1 MNDYVI
7 YTDSAC
13 DIDGKTL
20 KEWGVRH
27 RSLTF
32 LFANSDI
39 QFSNDDMTPE
49 DFYKK
54 MREGGIAKTSAININ
69 TFADAF
75 TEVLNEGKDIL
86 YIGFSTGLSTTAE
99 SAESAARELRP
110 KYPERKVITVDTL
123 CASAGQGLIL
133 YLAVLQKRAGK
144 SIEETEEY
152 VRGVMPHLCHWFTV
166 EDLVYLRRG
175 GRIGRSVALVGSV
188 LGIKPIMHV
197 DDEGHLV
204 KVGKTRGRRASIKAL
219 ADKYGELCIS
229 PDMPVFISHGDC
241 EGDAGLLA
249 DMIREKYGKKEF
261 FITFVG
267 PVIGAHSGPGTLA
280 LFFVGRER

>member
-1 MNDYVI
+1 MNGYII

-13 DIDGKTL
+13 DVDGETL
-20 KEWGVRH
+20 KKWGVMY

-32 LFANSDI
+32 LFADSSI
-39 QFSNDDMTPE
+39 QFSNDDMSPKN
-49 DFYKK
+49 FYKK
-54 MREGGIAKTSAININ
+54 MREGGVAKTSAVNIN
-69 TFADAF
+69 TFIDAF
-75 TEVLNEGKDIL
+75 TEALNEGKDIL

-110 KYPERKVITVDTL
+110 KYPERKIITIDTL
-123 CASAGQGLIL
+123 CASGGLGLIL

-144 SIEETEEY
+144 SIEDVEEY
-152 VRGVMPHLCHWFTV
+152 VRDMIPHLCHWFTV

-188 LGIKPIMHV
+188 LGIKPVMHV
-197 DDEGHLV
+197 DNEGHLV
-204 KVGKTRGRRASIKAL
+204 KTGKTRGRRASIKAL
-219 ADKYGELCIS
+219 ADKYSELCIN

-241 EGDAGLLA
+241 EDDARLLA
-249 DMIREKYGKKEF
+249 DMIREKHGEKEF
-261 FITFVG
+261 LITFVG